1 MLENIFIINYFK
13 MMLIRSVKKMGRYF
27 STAERQPNIIQRLP
41 EYHEAL

>member
-1 MLENIFIINYFK
+1 
-13 MMLIRSVKKMGRYF
+13 MLIRSVKKMGRYF